1 MSGQNLSCNL
11 TPTAAPPPAALV
23 ARWRDQGLR
32 SDERIGWALERA
44 SRSRPDDEAVR
55 DEQERCTLAE
65 LQARAEAI
73 SWQLLGAGV
82 GAGDTVAFALPNTI
96 DTVAVAAAIWRIGA
110 VAAPIVTVYREREF
124 SFILG
129 QLRPAAVVT
138 CADVRGRDLCD
149 EVDTA
154 LAVAGAHRPV
164 RLVSG
169 GAHAGYWT
177 PLARPDGGQPLPPDV
192 VPADAEAPCL
202 VLYTSGTTSE
212 PKGVL
217 HTSATL
223 LAEVHSMQREWGLTF
238 RDTMLMAS
246 PLTHITGLLQ
256 GLLVPC
262 VTGARSVVMDR
273 WDPDACVELIEREGA
288 TYMAGATPFLRGILE
303 AYERRPDRGP
313 VALRQYCCGGAA
325 VPPPLIEQADAL
337 GIAAYRCWGMTELP
351 TATLAGERDP
361 LAQRAHTDGHRAD
374 GVEVEAVD
382 EERRRLPVGR
392 EGELR
397 VRGPERTVGY
407 VDPALNSGTL
417 DDDGWLYTGDV
428 GVVDNAGYVRI
439 TGRLKDI
446 VNRGGEKL
454 SAREIEEVIE
464 MHPAVREVAVVPL
477 PDERLGEQVCAVV
490 VTRDGRPAPADE
502 LRAFLRDQRIAIHKI
517 PARVETLP
525 ALPRTAA
532 GKVRKH
538 ELIERLTTGA

>member
-1 MSGQNLSCNL
+1 MSGQNLRCNL
-11 TPTAAPPPAALV
+11 APTAEPPPTALV
-23 ARWRDQGLR
+23 ARWRAEGLR
-32 SDERIGWALERA
+32 SDERVGWALERA
-44 SRSRPDDEAVR
+44 ARSRPHAEAVR
-55 DEQERCTLAE
+55 DERQRCTLAE
-65 LQARAEAI
+65 LRACADAI
-73 SWQLLGAGV
+73 AWQLLRAGV
-82 GAGDTVAFALPNTI
+82 GSGDAVAFALPNTI
-96 DTVAVAAAIWRIGA
+96 ETIAVAAAIWRIGA
-110 VAAPIVTVYREREF
+110 VAAPIVPVYREREF
-124 SFILG
+124 SFILR

-138 CADVRGRDLCD
+138 CPNVRGRDLCA
-149 EVDTA
+149 EVDAA
-154 LAVAGAHRPV
+154 LALAGPHRPA

-169 GAHAGYWT
+169 GRSGPDWT
-177 PLARPDGGQPLPPDV
+177 PLAHPDGPEPLPGDV
-192 VPADAEAPCL
+192 VPADADTPCL

-217 HTSATL
+217 HSSATL

-262 VTGARSVVMDR
+262 VAGARSVVMDR
-273 WDPDACVELIEREGA
+273 WDPDACIDLIEREGA

-303 AYERRPDRGP
+303 AYGRRSPAGR

-325 VPPPLIEQADAL
+325 VPPQLIEQADAL
-337 GIAAYRCWGMTELP
+337 GIAAYRCWGMTEFP
-351 TATLAGERDP
+351 TATLASERDP
-361 LAQRAHTDGHRAD
+361 LARRAHTDGHLAD
-374 GVEVEAVD
+374 GVEVHAVD
-382 EERRRLPVGR
+382 EHRAPLPAGG

-428 GVVDNAGYVRI
+428 GVVDDAGYVRI

-454 SAREIEEVIE
+454 SAREIEELIE
-464 MHPAVREVAVVPL
+464 LHPDVLEVAVVPL

-490 VTRDGRPAPADE
+490 VTRDGNPAAEEE
-502 LRAFLRDQRIAIHKI
+502 LRAFMREQRIATQKI
-517 PARVETLP
+517 PTRVETMP
-525 ALPRTAA
+525 ELPRTAA

-538 ELIERLTTGA
+538 ELIERLIADV